1 MAFPDTS
8 GGDMELGNNP
18 DGEPEISVLFR
29 NGNITVFGIV
39 LSFSLGFLN
48 SWTSNPNE
56 WSLKDLPTLMLI
68 AAGIIFQAWA
78 LWRLL
83 HPDSLRQSIFMSA
96 TRRFAIGLVL
106 TSAGVILSIAIDLAR
121 LLP

>member
-1 MAFPDTS
+1 
-8 GGDMELGNNP
+8 MELGNNP

-48 SWTSNPNE
+48 NWTSNPNE
-56 WSLKDLPTLMLI
+56 WSLKDLPTLTLI
-68 AAGIIFQAWA
+68 AAGIIFQALA

-96 TRRFAIGLVL
+96 TRKFALGLLL
-106 TSAGVILSIAIDLAR
+106 TSTGVILSIGIDLAR

>member
-1 MAFPDTS
+1 
-8 GGDMELGNNP
+8 MEREHKP
-18 DGEPEISVLFR
+18 DGEPEIGVLFR

-48 SWTSNPNE
+48 TWSSNPNE
-56 WSLKDLPTLMLI
+56 WSLKDLPTLILI
-68 AAGIIFQAWA
+68 AAGIVFQGWA

-96 TRRFAIGLVL
+96 TRTFAIGLLL
-106 TSAGVILSIAIDLAR
+106 TSVGVILSIGIDLAR